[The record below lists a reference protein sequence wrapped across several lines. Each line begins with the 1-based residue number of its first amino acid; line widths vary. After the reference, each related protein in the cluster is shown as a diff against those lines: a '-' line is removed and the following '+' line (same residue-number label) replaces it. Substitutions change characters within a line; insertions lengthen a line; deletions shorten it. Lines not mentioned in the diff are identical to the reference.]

1 MKKRLVIP
9 LLIIML
15 LFGSIINASSVKLT
29 IEPIAE
35 LTLLYWGGVKSDC
48 CLYIIEQLREIGI
61 EVEVRTPILQY
72 GYIPDLNEIDMHLLG
87 LSGISRDPDLRHI
100 YSKTGPLNVFGLDT
114 SIPYGQENKDMLEEG
129 IRITNITDRQQH
141 YYDWQKLIMDK
152 IVPLKP
158 FFSPRGYVASWS
170 TLIGY
175 EYQWSL
181 TDNLPYMEFTDYHE
195 GQSDT
200 TELIIA
206 DSNWVGL
213 NPLLYDNYVDQEII
227 SLISEPLLKIAPDSE
242 YLKTGIIYDW
252 EQNDWSNKYET
263 HFQFF
268 MRDNIYWNP
277 SYNITG
283 RDNTSLPLE
292 LASLMP
298 GLKSGETSNG
308 TNHQITAKDAVF
320 TLLTHAN
327 PITNKNADYYSWIND
342 IWIDPTNPLSFHI
355 IVDGDLSTVKL
366 DPYAPFLYDLNLAII
381 PEFFLN
387 SSMTNSTY
395 SSGGK
400 EMKGIYEGIES
411 TSQWQTYAIS
421 AFFSG
426 KYMLDYSVKNL
437 ITVLRASPYWFGI
450 GAKDG
455 QPQDLDLETIKI
467 RIIPDLT
474 SALVEFKEGNLD
486 LTCLSLFSEMRKEM
500 EDDPLFT
507 VQNKIVNYMSFLAF
521 NLHRPFVGGDD
532 NYVYLNETGKEGY
545 TKACAV
551 RKAICYAINLEE
563 MNNDI
568 YNGEYFT
575 SLSPIHPIHSF
586 WYYQDIIKY
595 RHNLDSARE
604 WLEAAGYE
612 TPVTETSDTTTT
624 IVSAVFYVIP
634 ISMFYLIKIQRRR
647 IRKI

>member
-9 LLIIML
+9 LLIIPL

-61 EVEVRTPILQY
+61 EVEVRTPLLQY
-72 GYIPDLNEIDMHLLG
+72 GYIPDLNEIDMHLLA
-87 LSGISRDPDLRHI
+87 LSGIRRDPDLSHI

-158 FFSPRGYVASWS
+158 FFSPRSYVASWS

-175 EYQWSL
+175 KYQWSL

-206 DSNWVGL
+206 DSNWEGL
-213 NPLLYDNYVDQEII
+213 NPLLYDNYVSQEII

-252 EQNDWSNKYET
+252 EQDDWSNKYET

-283 RDNTSLPLE
+283 RDNTSLPLV
-292 LASLMP
+292 LAPLMP
-298 GLKSGETSNG
+298 GLKSGEISNG
-308 TNHQITAKDAVF
+308 TNHQVTAKDAVF

-327 PITNKNADYYSWIND
+327 PITNKNADYYAWIND

-355 IVDGDLSTVKL
+355 IVDGNPSTVEL
-366 DPYAPFLYDLNLAII
+366 DPYAPFLYDLNLAIL

-426 KYMLDYSVKNL
+426 KYMLDYSIKNS

-486 LTCLSLFSEMRKEM
+486 LTSLSLFSEMRKEM
-500 EDDPLFT
+500 QDDPLFT
-507 VQNKIVNYMSFLAF
+507 VQNKIANYMSFLAF

-551 RKAICYAINLEE
+551 RKAICYAINLED

-568 YNGEYFT
+568 YNGEYLT
-575 SLSPIHPIHSF
+575 SFSPIHPIHSF

-595 RHNLDSARE
+595 KHNLESAYE

-612 TPVTETSDTTTT
+612 TPVTETSNNKTT
-624 IVSAVFYVIP
+624 ITSVVFYVIP
-634 ISMFYLIKIQRRR
+634 ISLFYLIKIQRRR
-647 IRKI
+647 KT